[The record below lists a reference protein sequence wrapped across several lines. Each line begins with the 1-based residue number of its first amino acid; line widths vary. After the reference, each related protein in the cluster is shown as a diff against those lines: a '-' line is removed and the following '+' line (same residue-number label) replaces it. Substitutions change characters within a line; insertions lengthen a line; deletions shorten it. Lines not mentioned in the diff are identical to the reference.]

1 MLVDNAVYV
10 SGQRTPDPVSLEETF
25 ETVRDRHG
33 FAWIGLYR
41 PSEAELGA
49 VAAEFDLP
57 ALAVE
62 DALSGHQ
69 RAKVEK
75 YGSTTFVVLRPARYI
90 DETEKVE
97 FGEVH
102 IFLGEQFLI
111 TVRHAERPDLAAVR
125 SHLESDPTMLAHGPI
140 AALYAILDNV
150 VDGYAPVVAGL
161 ENDIDEIED
170 QLFNGDAAVSRR
182 IYELSTEV
190 MHFQRAVAPLGGV
203 LQGLRDELEATGGD
217 ESLKEAFR
225 DVHDHVIRVSERAD
239 GFRQILQNALSV
251 HTALVGQ
258 AQNNEVKKISS
269 WAAIL
274 FTPTL
279 VGTIY
284 GMNFDHMPELHWA
297 LGYPF
302 ALALMLGMGFGL
314 YWAFKRKGWL

>member
-10 SGQRTPDPVSLEETF
+10 DGRRTADPSSLEETF
-25 ETVRDRHG
+25 ETVHDRNG

-41 PSEAELGA
+41 PSASEIGA
-49 VAAEFDLP
+49 VATEFDLP

-69 RAKVEK
+69 RAKIEK
-75 YGSTTFVVLRPARYI
+75 YSGTTFVVLRPARYI

-102 IFLGEQFLI
+102 VFLGDQFII
-111 TVRHAERPDLAAVR
+111 TVRHAEKPDLAAVR
-125 SHLESDPTMLAHGPI
+125 HRMEADPGLLAHGPI
-140 AALYAILDNV
+140 AALYGILDEV
-150 VDGYAPVVAGL
+150 VDEYAPVVAGL

-170 QLFNGDAAVSRR
+170 QLFNGDQAVSRR
-182 IYELSTEV
+182 IYELSNEV
-190 MHFQRAVAPLGGV
+190 MLFQRAVAPLDAV
-203 LQGLRDELEATGGD
+203 LQTLRDHLESKGAD
-217 ESLKEAFR
+217 LSLREQFR
-225 DVHDHVIRVSERAD
+225 DVHDHVIRIRERAD
-239 GFRQILQNALSV
+239 AFRQILQNALTV
-251 HTALVGQ
+251 HTTLVGQ
-258 AQNNEVKKISS
+258 RQNDEVKRISS

-284 GMNFDHMPELHWA
+284 GMNFTNIPELHWQY
-297 LGYPF
+297 GYPF
-302 ALALMLGMGFGL
+302 ALALMLAMGFGL